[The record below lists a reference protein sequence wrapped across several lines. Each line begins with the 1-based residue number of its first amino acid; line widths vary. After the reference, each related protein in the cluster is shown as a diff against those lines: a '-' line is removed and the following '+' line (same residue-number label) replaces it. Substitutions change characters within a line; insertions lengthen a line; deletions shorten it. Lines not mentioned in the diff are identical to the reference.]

1 MAIAIT
7 MAEVAVAATITDQTV
22 QIGTETETGIET
34 DHAHVR
40 TQDLFQL
47 FRNQEHAGV
56 KNLKK

>member
-7 MAEVAVAATITDQTV
+7 MAEAAVAAMITDQTV
-22 QIGTETETGIET
+22 QIGTETGIET